1 MTEGMTG
8 ADIAAIVNAAAM
20 AAIRE
25 HVIKQKKE
33 GEKKLKLSMRN
44 FEAALNKI
52 KTRRGVESNNN
63 NSSGSGSTKTIY
75 PMSFPGSSSS

>member
-1 MTEGMTG
+1 
-8 ADIAAIVNAAAM
+8 M

-33 GEKKLKLSMRN
+33 GEKLKLSMRN

-52 KTRRGVESNNN
+52 KTRTSSIN
-63 NSSGSGSTKTIY
+63 NSSKTMY
-75 PMSFPGSSSS
+75 RTSFPESGALV